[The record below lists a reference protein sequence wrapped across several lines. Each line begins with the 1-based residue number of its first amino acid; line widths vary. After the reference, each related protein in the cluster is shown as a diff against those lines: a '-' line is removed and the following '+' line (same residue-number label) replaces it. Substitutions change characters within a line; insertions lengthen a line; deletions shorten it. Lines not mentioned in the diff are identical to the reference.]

1 MLVTLEVNI
10 RHLTVLYSSR
20 VHTTQLKAK
29 FKDILTPSETCSELE
44 SFIFSAFKGP
54 VLSVLRVCKLLTSLV
69 TMGVVTKA
77 FKNKM
82 AAFTAKMLRGFPS
95 PFSFMSHVETA
106 KATENYAITF
116 RKSEAVINFFRP

>member
-1 MLVTLEVNI
+1 
-10 RHLTVLYSSR
+10 
-20 VHTTQLKAK
+20 
-29 FKDILTPSETCSELE
+29 
-44 SFIFSAFKGP
+44 
-54 VLSVLRVCKLLTSLV
+54 
-69 TMGVVTKA
+69 MGVVTKA